1 MSISPF
7 FLNLRSAYR
16 SEIDDLTF
24 DSDGRDVLNERL
36 ADKRQEIGFL
46 VQMMEL
52 SPEMV
57 AVIFHQGF
65 AFTQPAVMDLLL
77 SQETDELSQ
86 WGQVST
92 GIELSPWAQNLVQ
105 IILQAPGGD
114 RFLTVA
120 AGLHYMAG
128 KPDAAPAEQNGVGN
142 ADDEDEDE
150 DSDDRQDEFDLDED
164 GEQTGD
170 ARARKE
176 AGAGWLVAQGFD
188 RQD

>member
-24 DSDGRDVLNERL
+24 DSDGRDVLAQRLNE
-36 ADKRQEIGFL
+36 KRQEIDFL
-46 VQMMEL
+46 LQMMRL

-65 AFTQPAVMDLLL
+65 AFRQPAEMDRLLTHEDHEFPQWSQL
-77 SQETDELSQ
+77 S
-86 WGQVST
+86 G
-92 GIELSPWAQNLVQ
+92 GIELAPWAQDLAQTV
-105 IILQAPGGD
+105 LKADDGEW
-114 RFLTVA
+114 FLTVA

-128 KPDAAPAEQNGVGN
+128 RPDAPAGAHEAESDG
-142 ADDEDEDE
+142 DEDAHAEH
-150 DSDDRQDEFDLDED
+150 DDDQDKFDTDED
-164 GEQTGD
+164 GDSPGD

-176 AGAGWLVAQGFD
+176 AGADWLVAQGFD
-188 RQD
+188 HKD